1 MPGCCAPFKVQ
12 APLNVGAL
20 GRARSLKNLKVGLV
34 IKEFCDWLSNTS
46 ISVAFQS
53 ANWFVPLVQTVHI
66 ISIAILLTA
75 VYVLSFRLIGVTRG
89 GQSLAVLSAKSTPWI
104 WIALGVLL
112 GTGILLTITEP
123 ARELLNWAF
132 RVKMLMVIA
141 LAAILLVV
149 QIRTRRHP
157 AYWTE
162 SPTRRRAARA
172 IGIVAVII
180 GAGIV
185 TAGRWIAYV

>member
-1 MPGCCAPFKVQ
+1 M
-12 APLNVGAL
+12 
-20 GRARSLKNLKVGLV
+20 
-34 IKEFCDWLSNTS
+34 IEEFCDWLSRTNV
-46 ISVAFQS
+46 SVAFQS

-66 ISIAILLTA
+66 ISIAILLTS
-75 VYVLSFRLIGVTRG
+75 VYVVSFRLIGVTRG
-89 GQSLAVLSAKSTPWI
+89 GQPLAVVTAKSTPWV
-104 WIALGVLL
+104 WTALGVLL

-132 RVKMLMVIA
+132 RVKMLLVLA
-141 LAAILLVV
+141 LVGILLIV
-149 QIRTRRHP
+149 QIRTRESP
-157 AYWTE
+157 EYWNA

-172 IGIVAVII
+172 IGIAAVII

>member
-1 MPGCCAPFKVQ
+1 
-12 APLNVGAL
+12 
-20 GRARSLKNLKVGLV
+20 V
-34 IKEFCDWLSNTS
+34 IEEFCDWLSRTNV
-46 ISVAFQS
+46 SVAFQS

-75 VYVLSFRLIGVTRG
+75 VYVVSFRLIGVTRG
-89 GQSLAVLSAKSTPWI
+89 GQPLSVITAKSTPWV
-104 WIALGVLL
+104 WTALGVLL

-123 ARELLNWAF
+123 ARELLNWVF
-132 RVKMLMVIA
+132 RVKMLLVLA
-141 LAAILLVV
+141 LAGILLIV

-162 SPTRRRAARA
+162 SPTRRHAARA
-172 IGIVAVII
+172 VGIAAVII